1 MKEKKITL
9 SSQIEL
15 LLFIK
20 MRFCFRNEII
30 SDGLLKKQIE
40 GGSRRREGCADFW
53 DSIFLFLLPLPPL
66 F

>member
-30 SDGLLKKQIE
+30 SDGLFVINNIL
-40 GGSRRREGCADFW
+40 SRTMKTTFDQNMHNYCFT
-53 DSIFLFLLPLPPL
+53 
-66 F
+66 

>member
-30 SDGLLKKQIE
+30 SDGLL
-40 GGSRRREGCADFW
+40 GSRRREGCADFW